1 MRSINLQSFCQ
12 AYRSLSFEEF
22 KKYMSVFGFELNRT
36 KEIEDICLFVDAL
49 YSELKSCEKLDGFY
63 IGYKIPQI
71 PKEFDLL
78 RLGSNFCLNI
88 EIKSTSE
95 TDKIE
100 KQLRRN
106 AYYLKAVNSEVRV
119 FTFVIDSQKVY
130 TLDNEGRLLESTLY
144 ELVDYICEQNVEKV
158 ACLDNIFAPKQYLV
172 SPLNSTQKFID
183 GDYFLT
189 SAQEEIKENVISLL
203 NKGETKFILI
213 KGKPGT
219 GKTLLTYD
227 IANEYIRQG
236 QKVVIVHNGILSEG
250 HEILKNQHGWILYS
264 IKQFYENNT
273 NIIKEND
280 VIIFDE
286 AQRTYTY
293 QISEILGCINNQS
306 KKCILSFDPEQY
318 LSNSENKGELIR
330 YLQSNGIAYKE
341 FKLTDKIRTNKELSN
356 FILKLFDRN
365 REIGVKNVTFSNVHI
380 QYFSEAKDVEK
391 YLLNLQRDG
400 WKVLSYTP
408 SNYYQ
413 LPYDSYQAGFELNA
427 HRVIGQEFDKVAV
440 VIDNYFYYNEE
451 GKLLA
456 CQPNGSPYSL
466 LKMLYQNVTRARE
479 SLHIVIYKNSSLLE
493 ACLQIINGREE
504 PLIAVGV

>member
-1 MRSINLQSFCQ
+1 
-12 AYRSLSFEEF
+12 
-22 KKYMSVFGFELNRT
+22 MSVFGFELN
-36 KEIEDICLFVDAL
+36 KPGEIEDICFFVDVL
-49 YSELKSCEKLDGFY
+49 YSNLKSCEKLDGFY

-119 FTFVIDSQKVY
+119 FTFVVDNQKVY
-130 TLDNEGRLLESTLY
+130 TLDNEGRLSESSLY
-144 ELVDYICEQNVEKV
+144 ELVDYIFEQNVEKV
-158 ACLDNIFAPKQYLV
+158 VCLDNIFSPKQYLV

-189 SAQEEIKENVISLL
+189 SAQEEIKNNVISLL
-203 NKGETKFILI
+203 SKGETKFILI

-236 QKVVIVHNGILSEG
+236 QKVVIVHNGNLSEG

-264 IKQFYENNT
+264 IKQFYKNHANV
-273 NIIKEND
+273 IKEND

-286 AQRTYTY
+286 AQRTYFY
-293 QISEILGCINNQS
+293 QISDILACINEES

-318 LSNSENKGELIR
+318 LSNSENKGELIGF
-330 YLQSNGIAYKE
+330 LQSNEIAYKE
-341 FKLTDKIRTNKELSN
+341 FKLTDKIRTNKELSA

-365 REIGVKNVTFSNVHI
+365 REVRVKNLTFSNVHI
-380 QYFSEAKDVEK
+380 QYFSEAKDVEE
-391 YLLNLQRDG
+391 YLINLQRDG

-408 SNYYQ
+408 SIHYQ

-440 VIDNYFYYNEE
+440 VIDNHFYYNKD

-456 CQPNGSPYSL
+456 KQPAGCPYNL

-493 ACLQIINGREE
+493 ACLQIINGVEE
-504 PLIAVGV
+504 PGIAVGV